1 MINSNDEEF
10 INIISEQEI
19 CELHEAFNLFDINSE
34 GVIPVNKLSSLLFS
48 LKQYPTKEE
57 LEDILKSEGLDN
69 SENLN
74 FNQFL
79 KILGKSVDN
88 KSIDEDGY
96 LKSLFDSL
104 DSNNNGMISIHELR
118 YIVLHSNE
126 KITENE
132 IELIMKNVDH
142 DKDGLIN
149 FEEFLSIMKN
159 WAFK

>member
-48 LKQYPTKEE
+48 LKQYLTKEE
-57 LEDILKSEGLDN
+57 LKDILKSEGLDN
-69 SENLN
+69 LENIN

-79 KILGKSVDN
+79 KIFGKKVYN
-88 KSIDEDGY
+88 KITDDDVY
-96 LKSLFDSL
+96 LKNVFDSM
-104 DSNNNGMISIHELR
+104 DSNNNGLISIHEIR

-126 KITENE
+126 KITEEE
-132 IELIMKNVDH
+132 IELIMKNVDLN
-142 DKDGLIN
+142 KDEFIN

-159 WAFK
+159 